1 MLYLIFKYAVTSL
14 LIVTVSEVAKKN
26 DKLAAF
32 IGSLPMITLLTLI
45 WLKAEE
51 ADSSKI
57 ENHAYYTFWYV
68 IPSLPM
74 FYFFPKIHHS
84 IGFWPALGTSVVL
97 TLFLYGSFA
106 LFLRKFG
113 IDLF

>member
-1 MLYLIFKYAVTSL
+1 MLYLVFKYALTSL
-14 LIVTVSEVAKKN
+14 LIVTISEVAKKN

-32 IGSLPMITLLTLI
+32 IGSLPLITILTLI
-45 WLKAEE
+45 WLRVEQ

-74 FYFFPKIHHS
+74 FFFFPRIHQS
-84 IGFWPALGTSVVL
+84 IGFWPALGTSVVS
-97 TLFLYGSFA
+97 TLLLYFGFA
-106 LFLRKFG
+106 LLLKRFG
-113 IDLF
+113 IDLL

>member
-14 LIVTVSEVAKKN
+14 LIVTVSEVAKRN

-32 IGSLPMITLLTLI
+32 IGSLPMITILTLI
-45 WLKAEE
+45 WLKAERS
-51 ADSSKI
+51 DSSKI

-74 FYFFPKIHHS
+74 FFFFPKIHHS
-84 IGFWPALGTSVVL
+84 IGFWPALGTTVVS
-97 TLFLYGSFA
+97 TLLLYWSFA
-106 LFLRKFG
+106 LFLKKFG